1 MTNNR
6 KPRAPRYL
14 VQARI
19 RTTDKHFYS
28 KKEDRLIIKMRNTE
42 NRTSTKKI
50 AEELRNRF
58 GTDRTSA
65 SVHHRILNVLRF
77 LRTLDEYDYNEHCF
91 LVPREEIETRKERIL
106 S

>member
-6 KPRAPRYL
+6 KPRVPRYL
-14 VQARI
+14 VQARM

-28 KKEDRLIIKMRNTE
+28 KKEDKLIIKMRNAE
-42 NRTSTKKI
+42 NGTSTKTI
-50 AEELRNRF
+50 AEELKNRF

-77 LRTLDEYDYNEHCF
+77 LRTLDEYNYDEHCF
-91 LVPREEIETRKERIL
+91 LIPRREIEVRRERIL